1 MGLKHYVA
9 RRLIEIVPVVLIVV
23 TVNFVLVHLAPGDIA
38 TYLAGR
44 EADPEFI
51 ESVRQAYGLNK
62 PLLEQYVLYLGRL
75 FRGDMGYSWKF
86 QTSVLS
92 LILDR
97 LPNTVL
103 LLGTCSIITISLGT
117 LLGAMAARRYP
128 GKIDK
133 AISYTSLLLYS
144 MPIYW
149 FGLMMIFLFAVN
161 LKWFPFL
168 GFQTIGVTMT
178 PIQRVLDILWHLVLP
193 SLSLS
198 LIWFGLYVRIART
211 SVMEVMR
218 EDYITAARGIGH
230 SENVIFRHH
239 ALRNALLPVVTMAG
253 LQLAFVVSGSV
264 LTETVFSWPGMGRL
278 VYDAVLARD
287 YPLISGC
294 YTLMSLFVAV
304 SILLTDL
311 AYAFLDPRV
320 RYK

>member
-1 MGLKHYVA
+1 
-9 RRLIEIVPVVLIVV
+9 
-23 TVNFVLVHLAPGDIA
+23 
-38 TYLAGR
+38 
-44 EADPEFI
+44 
-51 ESVRQAYGLNK
+51 
-62 PLLEQYVLYLGRL
+62 
-75 FRGDMGYSWKF
+75 
-86 QTSVLS
+86 
-92 LILDR
+92 
-97 LPNTVL
+97 
-103 LLGTCSIITISLGT
+103 
-117 LLGAMAARRYP
+117 
-128 GKIDK
+128 
-133 AISYTSLLLYS
+133 
-144 MPIYW
+144 
-149 FGLMMIFLFAVN
+149 
-161 LKWFPFL
+161 
-168 GFQTIGVTMT
+168 
-178 PIQRVLDILWHLVLP
+178 
-193 SLSLS
+193 
-198 LIWFGLYVRIART
+198 
-211 SVMEVMR
+211 MEVMR